1 MNTELLPLIAAVLT
15 ASVLGSL
22 HCAGMCGAFVA
33 MAVGVGHEQQV
44 SKAKLQAA
52 YHMGRLGVYAL
63 IGAGFGLAGQAI
75 DLGGKAV
82 GLHKAAVMLAAV
94 TMITMGLISLLRIA
108 GVRLPRSR
116 APKVMQSIFVR
127 AHGIASKLTPVR
139 RSLVIGLMTGLLPC
153 GWLYAFAL
161 VAAGTG
167 HPVSGAITM
176 AAFWVGTLPVMVAV
190 GTGVQALSGTLRRYV
205 PAAMA
210 IAIVTMGVLTAIG
223 RTGHMLPSHERAAE
237 LTHIETGLSETGL
250 GETGLGETGL
260 GDVSGR

>member
-33 MAVGVGHEQQV
+33 MAVGVGHEQEV
-44 SKAKLQAA
+44 SKTKLQAA
-52 YHMGRLGVYAL
+52 YHLGRLGVYSL
-63 IGAGFGLAGQAI
+63 IGAGFGLAGQAV
-75 DLGGKAV
+75 DLGGESV
-82 GLHKAAVMLAAV
+82 GLHKAAVLLAAI

-108 GVRLPRSR
+108 GVRVPKAH
-116 APKVMQSIFVR
+116 APSFMQSLFVR
-127 AHGIASKLTPVR
+127 AHAVASKLTPVR

-167 HPVSGAITM
+167 HPVTGALTM
-176 AAFWVGTLPVMVAV
+176 AAFWVGTLPVMIAV
-190 GTGVQALSGTLRRYV
+190 GTGVQALSGALRRYV

-210 IAIVTMGVLTAIG
+210 IAIVTMGVLTAVG
-223 RTGHMLPSHERAAE
+223 RTGHMLPTHERAGE
-237 LTHIETGLSETGL
+237 ITHID
-250 GETGLGETGL
+250 TGL
-260 GDVSGR
+260 GDVAGR